1 MTSNVIARSPVKVF
15 ELPPETAAVS
25 GRLFELIEAS
35 RGNAASPPGL
45 GDLAAA
51 GLAAVGITKKRVSR
65 LLGGGC
71 GCSKRQAA
79 WNEFGSKWLGLPPGF
94 SAPVPTE
101 TTQSE

>member
-1 MTSNVIARSPVKVF
+1 MTSTAQARSPVDVF

-25 GRLFELIEAS
+25 RRLFELIEAS
-35 RGNAASPPGL
+35 RGKAASPPGL

-71 GCSKRQAA
+71 GCSRRQAA
-79 WNEFGSKWLGLPPGF
+79 MNSFGEKWLGLSPGSTAPP
-94 SAPVPTE
+94 PVDP
-101 TTQSE
+101 QP